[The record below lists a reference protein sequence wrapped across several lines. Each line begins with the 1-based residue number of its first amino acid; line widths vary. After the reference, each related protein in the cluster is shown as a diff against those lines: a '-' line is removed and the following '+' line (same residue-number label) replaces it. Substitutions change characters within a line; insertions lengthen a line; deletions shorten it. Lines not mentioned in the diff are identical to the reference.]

1 MIIMNRKMAAVVL
14 ICLLTLVYIP
24 ITNSSSITVPN
35 TSKQISKDSEQALTF
50 FWVAGHLKD
59 VEIDEDDIY
68 NGTVVN
74 SVVIVWAPKLN
85 IIPIPGFLQK
95 GDYYLL
101 IEVPE
106 LHTRILQ
113 LQNDHILFSM
123 WYFGMVDYISENETA
138 YFPLINF
145 IT

>member
-1 MIIMNRKMAAVVL
+1 MMIMNRKVAAVVL
-14 ICLLTLVYIP
+14 ICLLTLVIIP
-24 ITNSSSITVPN
+24 TANSSSITVPN
-35 TSKQISKDSEQALTF
+35 ASKQISKDSEQALTF

-59 VEIDEDDIY
+59 VEIDEDDMY

-74 SVVIVWAPKLN
+74 GVVIVWTPKFN
-85 IIPIPGFLQK
+85 IIPIPGFLMEGNNFGLK
-95 GDYYLL
+95 
-101 IEVPE
+101 EFPE

-113 LQNDHILFSM
+113 LPNDHILFSM

-145 IT
+145 IN